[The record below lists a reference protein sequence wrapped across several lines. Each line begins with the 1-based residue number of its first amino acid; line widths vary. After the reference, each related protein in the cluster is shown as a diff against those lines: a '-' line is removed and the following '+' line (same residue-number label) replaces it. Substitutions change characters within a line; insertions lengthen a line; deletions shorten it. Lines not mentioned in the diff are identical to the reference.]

1 MSTPP
6 SQDSSIPSSP
16 HSKVPD
22 GESPGNENLGHEVPD
37 RETLAI
43 DYLDTLP
50 FEPYPFQ
57 EEAILS
63 WFDSD
68 QGVLV
73 CAPTGMGKTV
83 VAEAGLYEALRTGK
97 RAYYT
102 TPLIALTEQKYR
114 EIREK
119 AKLWGFSESDVG
131 LVTGNRRENPD
142 AKILVVVAEILFNR
156 LLSSNLFQKEEE
168 KKEKE
173 PEHGSTGTAASD
185 VTGNSTGNSP
195 GWQIVLSK
203 HEEPY
208 FRFDDVAVVVMD
220 EFHQFSDPER
230 GIVWEFTLGLL
241 PKHIRTLL
249 ISATVG
255 NAYEFIAWLR
265 NNAERKLTLVTSD
278 ERKVPLIYQW
288 IGDQLLPE
296 FLEEMHSGDEDARLV
311 PALVFCFNRDQCW
324 TVADMIKG
332 KDIISAERQ
341 KELAAELETH
351 DWSKGAGPKI
361 RQLLLRGV
369 GIHHAGILPKYRR
382 IVEDL
387 FQRKLLSITVCTETL
402 AAGINLPARSVVL
415 PTLLKGPTGD
425 KRLVESSTAHQIFGR
440 AGRPQFDTRGY
451 VFALAHSDDV
461 KIARFREKY
470 DQIPDD
476 TKDPKLREMKK
487 KLKKKMPTRN
497 SEEQYWTEQQFQKL
511 QTMSPGSLASHG
523 PLPWR
528 LLAHMIEK
536 NSDVEPIRRLASR
549 RLMGVKRLAA
559 AAKTLDPMLITL
571 WRGGYI
577 RLDPNPVD
585 YGIEPTEAAN
595 RAIKEEQRLE
605 EKRQRASQPFSSGIF
620 DAVKIESWDDLEG
633 SDTPL
638 FREDVNAVS
647 DGQNSSVNNNKKE
660 QKTAAAQTQE
670 EQDPYRARFAYATP
684 KMEVLTKLR
693 AVNPVYGAFL
703 LEHLGMADRAE
714 RIQIFES
721 LLEMPGTVARDV
733 RVPHQNE
740 LPPGPLA
747 RGFLDQKLL
756 DLGLASMEELVPK
769 TAEQLEEERE
779 ARRRFGQFE
788 ERTFLL
794 TLAEKLLRLF
804 DWEYPGVPVKVTPV
818 WAAGEILL
826 RFNGDFNK
834 FILSSQIQKQEGM
847 IFRHLLRLILLLE
860 EFRPLIPVGVT
871 PPQWDLEISS
881 LVTMLTDCC
890 RAVDPLS
897 TEETLLAAARPE
909 AGV

>member
-1 MSTPP
+1 MSVPP
-6 SQDSSIPSSP
+6 HNNDPSAA
-16 HSKVPD
+16 
-22 GESPGNENLGHEVPD
+22 VPD
-37 RETLAI
+37 RETLALE
-43 DYLDTLP
+43 YLDSLP

-83 VAEAGLYEALRTGK
+83 VAEAGLYEALKTGR

-102 TPLIALTEQKYR
+102 TPLIALTEQKFR
-114 EIREK
+114 ELREK
-119 AKLWGFSESDVG
+119 VKLWGFSESDVG
-131 LVTGNRRENPD
+131 LITGNRRENPD

-156 LLSSNLFQKEEE
+156 LLSSDLFR
-168 KKEKE
+168 KEKT
-173 PEHGSTGTAASD
+173 PADGGAGAAAQDSAA
-185 VTGNSTGNSP
+185 GP
-195 GWQIVLSK
+195 GWRIITPK
-203 HEEPY
+203 YEEPH

-230 GIVWEFTLGLL
+230 GIVWEFTLELL
-241 PKHIRTLL
+241 PKHVRTLL

-278 ERKVPLIYQW
+278 ERKVPLTYQW
-288 IGDQLLPE
+288 IGDELLPE
-296 FLEEMHSGDEDARLV
+296 FLEGMHAGSDEERLV

-324 TVADMIKG
+324 TVADTIKG

-341 KELAAELETH
+341 KQIAAELDRH

-415 PTLLKGPTGD
+415 PTLLKGPAGD

-440 AGRPQFDTRGY
+440 AGRPQYDTRGY

-461 KIARFREKY
+461 KIARFRAKY

-549 RLMGVKRLAA
+549 RLMGAKRLAA
-559 AAKTLDPMLITL
+559 AAKALDPMLITL
-571 WRGGYI
+571 WRGGFI

-585 YGIEPTEAAN
+585 YGIEPTEASRQAV
-595 RAIKEEQRLE
+595 KEQELLE
-605 EKRQRASQPFSSGIF
+605 EKQRRASQPFDAGIF
-620 DAVKIESWDDLEG
+620 DAVKIESWDDFDSAGTLFSG
-633 SDTPL
+633 GTGAKGDNSPGDT
-638 FREDVNAVS
+638 
-647 DGQNSSVNNNKKE
+647 KE
-660 QKTAAAQTQE
+660 QKPSASPSA
-670 EQDPYRARFAYATP
+670 EQREPYRALGAYPTD
-684 KMEVLTKLR
+684 KMAVLTKLR
-693 AVNPVYGAFL
+693 AVNPIYGAFL

-733 RVPHQNE
+733 RVPNHNE

-756 DLGLASMEELVPK
+756 DLGLASIEELVPK
-769 TAEQLEEERE
+769 TAEQREEERE
-779 ARRRFGQFE
+779 MRRRFGQFE
-788 ERTFLL
+788 EPTYLL
-794 TLAEKLLRLF
+794 PLADKLLRLF
-804 DWEYPGVPVKVTPV
+804 DWEYPGVAVKITPV

-834 FILSSQIQKQEGM
+834 FIVTSHIQKQEGM
-847 IFRHLLRLILLLE
+847 IFRHLLRLLLLLE
-860 EFRPLIPVGVT
+860 EFHPLIPAGVT
-871 PPQWDLEISS
+871 PAQWDLEISS

-897 TEETLLAAARPE
+897 TEETLQAAARSE
-909 AGV
+909 RDV

>member
-1 MSTPP
+1 MSVPPQNNPP
-6 SQDSSIPSSP
+6 SA
-16 HSKVPD
+16 
-22 GESPGNENLGHEVPD
+22 EVPD
-37 RETLAI
+37 RETLALE
-43 DYLDTLP
+43 YLDSLP

-83 VAEAGLYEALRTGK
+83 VAEAGLYEALKTGR

-102 TPLIALTEQKYR
+102 TPLIALTEQKFR
-114 EIREK
+114 ELREK
-119 AKLWGFSESDVG
+119 VKLWGFSESDVG
-131 LVTGNRRENPD
+131 LITGNRRENPD

-156 LLSSNLFQKEEE
+156 LLSSDLFQKE
-168 KKEKE
+168 KN
-173 PEHGSTGTAASD
+173 PADHNAGAAARESAP
-185 VTGNSTGNSP
+185 SP
-195 GWQIVLSK
+195 GWRIITPK
-203 HEEPY
+203 YEEPH

-230 GIVWEFTLGLL
+230 GIVWEFTLELL
-241 PKHIRTLL
+241 PKHVRTLL

-255 NAYEFIAWLR
+255 NAYDFIAWLR

-278 ERKVPLIYQW
+278 ERKVPLTYQW
-288 IGDQLLPE
+288 IGDELLPE
-296 FLEEMHSGDEDARLV
+296 FLERMHAGSDDQRLV

-324 TVADMIKG
+324 TVADTIKG

-341 KELAAELETH
+341 KQIAAELDQH

-369 GIHHAGILPKYRR
+369 GIHHAGVLPKYRR

-425 KRLVESSTAHQIFGR
+425 KLLVESSTAHQIFGR
-440 AGRPQFDTRGY
+440 AGRPQYDTHGY

-461 KIARFREKY
+461 KIARFRAKY

-528 LLAHMIEK
+528 LRAHMLEK
-536 NSDVEPIRRLASR
+536 NSDVEPIRRRASR
-549 RLMGVKRLAA
+549 RLMGAKRLAA
-559 AAKTLDPMLITL
+559 AAKALDPMLITL
-571 WRGGYI
+571 WRGGFI

-585 YGIEPTEAAN
+585 YGIEPTEASQKAV
-595 RAIKEEQRLE
+595 KEQERQE
-605 EKRQRASQPFSSGIF
+605 EKRRRASQPFDAGIF
-620 DAVKIESWDDLEG
+620 DAVKIESWDDFDSVG
-633 SDTPL
+633 SL
-638 FREDVNAVS
+638 VFGGAKS
-647 DGQNSSVNNNKKE
+647 DGNTAAKGGDGAGEPKE
-660 QKTAAAQTQE
+660 QKPPKPAE
-670 EQDPYRARFAYATP
+670 EAEPYRAKSAYPTE
-684 KMEVLTKLR
+684 KMAVLTKLR

-733 RVPHQNE
+733 RVPNHDE
-740 LPPGPLA
+740 LPPGSLA

-756 DLGLASMEELVPK
+756 DLGLASIDELVPK

-779 ARRRFGQFE
+779 MRRRFGQFE
-788 ERTFLL
+788 ERTYLL
-794 TLAEKLLRLF
+794 PLADKLLRLF
-804 DWEYPGVPVKVTPV
+804 DWEYPGVAVKITPV

-834 FILSSQIQKQEGM
+834 FIVASQIQKQEGM
-847 IFRHLLRLILLLE
+847 IFRHLLRLLL
-860 EFRPLIPVGVT
+860 
-871 PPQWDLEISS
+871 
-881 LVTMLTDCC
+881 
-890 RAVDPLS
+890 
-897 TEETLLAAARPE
+897 
-909 AGV
+909 

>member
-1 MSTPP
+1 MSVPPQNNPP
-6 SQDSSIPSSP
+6 SA
-16 HSKVPD
+16 
-22 GESPGNENLGHEVPD
+22 EVPD
-37 RETLAI
+37 RETLALE
-43 DYLDTLP
+43 YLDSLP

-83 VAEAGLYEALRTGK
+83 VAEAGLYEALKTGR

-102 TPLIALTEQKYR
+102 TPLIALTEQKFR
-114 EIREK
+114 ELREK
-119 AKLWGFSESDVG
+119 VKLWGFSESDVG
-131 LVTGNRRENPD
+131 LITGNRRENPD

-156 LLSSNLFQKEEE
+156 LLSSDLFQKE
-168 KKEKE
+168 KN
-173 PEHGSTGTAASD
+173 PADHNAGAAARESAP
-185 VTGNSTGNSP
+185 SP
-195 GWQIVLSK
+195 GWRIITPK
-203 HEEPY
+203 YEEPH

-230 GIVWEFTLGLL
+230 GIVWEFTLELL
-241 PKHIRTLL
+241 PKHVRTLL

-255 NAYEFIAWLR
+255 NAYDFIAWLR

-278 ERKVPLIYQW
+278 ERKVPLTYQW
-288 IGDQLLPE
+288 IGDELLPE
-296 FLEEMHSGDEDARLV
+296 FLERMHAGSDDQRLV

-324 TVADMIKG
+324 TVADTIKG

-341 KELAAELETH
+341 KQIAAELDQH

-369 GIHHAGILPKYRR
+369 GIHHAGVLPKYRR

-425 KRLVESSTAHQIFGR
+425 KLLVESSTAHQIFGR
-440 AGRPQFDTRGY
+440 AGRPQYDTHGY

-461 KIARFREKY
+461 KIARFRAKY

-549 RLMGVKRLAA
+549 RLMGATRLAA
-559 AAKTLDPMLITL
+559 AAKALDPMLITL
-571 WRGGYI
+571 WRGGFI

-585 YGIEPTEAAN
+585 YGIEPTEASQKAV
-595 RAIKEEQRLE
+595 KEQERQE
-605 EKRQRASQPFSSGIF
+605 EKRRRASQPFDAGIF
-620 DAVKIESWDDLEG
+620 DAVKIESWDDFDSVG
-633 SDTPL
+633 SL
-638 FREDVNAVS
+638 VFGGAKS
-647 DGQNSSVNNNKKE
+647 DGNTAAKGGDGAGEPKE
-660 QKTAAAQTQE
+660 QKPPKPAE
-670 EQDPYRARFAYATP
+670 EAEPYRAKSAYPTE
-684 KMEVLTKLR
+684 KMAVLTKLR

-733 RVPHQNE
+733 RVPNHDE
-740 LPPGPLA
+740 LPPGSLA

-756 DLGLASMEELVPK
+756 DLGLASIDELVPK

-779 ARRRFGQFE
+779 MRRRFGQFE
-788 ERTFLL
+788 ERTYLL
-794 TLAEKLLRLF
+794 PLADKLLRLF
-804 DWEYPGVPVKVTPV
+804 DWEYPGVAVKITPV

-834 FILSSQIQKQEGM
+834 FIVASQIQKQEGM
-847 IFRHLLRLILLLE
+847 IFRHLLRLLLLLE
-860 EFRPLIPVGVT
+860 EFRPLIPAGVA
-871 PPQWDLEISS
+871 PAQWDLEISS
-881 LVTMLTDCC
+881 TVTMLTDCC

-897 TEETLLAAARPE
+897 TEETLQAAARSE
-909 AGV
+909 GGV